1 MILIDT
7 SVWIDHISTADT
19 VLQLILERDKIL
31 SHTLVIGE
39 LAIGNLRHRDRILK
53 LMHKFPQA
61 IVARDEDVLEFIA
74 IHKLFGSGSGI
85 GYIDAHLLAST
96 QLTPETKLWTRD
108 KRLLAAAERLGL
120 AWDGSRL
127 N

>member
-1 MILIDT
+1 MILVDS
-7 SVWIDHISTADT
+7 SVWTDHFAATDT
-19 VLQLILERDKIL
+19 LLQLKLEQELIL
-31 SHTLVIGE
+31 SHPFVIGE
-39 LAIGNLRHRDRILK
+39 LAMGNIQPRASFLK
-53 LMHKFPQA
+53 ALQDNPFA
-61 IVARDEDVLEFIA
+61 RVAQDEDVLEFVIR
-74 IHKLFGSGSGI
+74 HKLFSSGI

-120 AWDGSRL
+120 AWNGSRL

>member
-1 MILIDT
+1 MILVDS
-7 SVWIDHISTADT
+7 SVWIDHFATMDT
-19 VLQLILERDKIL
+19 LLQLQLEQNKVL
-31 SHTLVIGE
+31 SHIFVIGE
-39 LAIGNLRHRDRILK
+39 LAMGNLQSRASFLK
-53 LMHKFPQA
+53 ALHNRAFA
-61 IVARDEDVLEFIA
+61 VLAHDEDVLEFVSN
-74 IHKLFGSGSGI
+74 HKLFGSGI

-108 KRLLAAAERLGL
+108 KRLLAVAERLGL